1 MPIPQPSNNE
11 SKKDFISRCMR
22 SSVMNKEYPEANQR
36 YVICNQ
42 QNKAS
47 ILDHVLKELAVKYN
61 CGCAEQD
68 YCDCEEDDNNEEEL
82 TLSNLIIP
90 KKEDYIDFG
99 EVTEE
104 YDVSILAKYQYND
117 PVTNEI
123 FYFDR
128 MSTYK
133 KNGRPLVF
141 MGKAAEY
148 QGRKVTLNKPFRTPD
163 AKQKFAVYV
172 KNKQGKVIIVRF
184 GSQEMSIKRD
194 DPARRK
200 SFRAR
205 HKCDQQKDKTT
216 RSYWSCYQWRSNSP
230 VKD

>member
-1 MPIPQPSNNE
+1 MPIPERKQNEDKQKFVQRCISNDTM
-11 SKKDFISRCMR
+11 K
-22 SSVMNKEYPEANQR
+22 KEYPDTQQR
-36 YVICNQ
+36 VAICLGQ
-42 QNKAS
+42 TRKNKAS
-47 ILDHVLKELAVKYN
+47 LLNQVLEILGFSLAY
-61 CGCAEQD
+61 
-68 YCDCEEDDNNEEEL
+68 DCESCEEPEELL

-90 KKEDYIDFG
+90 DDKDYVDFG
-99 EVTEE
+99 EITEQ
-104 YDVSILAKYQYND
+104 YDLSHI
-117 PVTNEI
+117 T
-123 FYFDR
+123 
-128 MSTYK
+128 
-133 KNGRPLVF
+133 
-141 MGKAAEY
+141 AAEY

-172 KNKQGKVIIVRF
+172 RNKQGKVIIVRF

>member
-1 MPIPQPSNNE
+1 
-11 SKKDFISRCMR
+11 
-22 SSVMNKEYPEANQR
+22 V
-36 YVICNQ
+36 CNQ
-42 QNKAS
+42 QS
-47 ILDHVLKELAVKYN
+47 RGSLLDQVLQVLFAKFN
-61 CGCAEQD
+61 CACED
-68 YCDCEEDDNNEEEL
+68 EYEEDCDCEEEL
-82 TLSNLIIP
+82 TLSNLVIP
-90 KKEDYIDFG
+90 KPEDYVDFG
-99 EVTEE
+99 EQTEE
-104 YDVSILAKYQYND
+104 YTFEIANQFKFRH
-117 PVTNEI
+117 PITNEFF
-123 FYFDR
+123 FYDR
-128 MSTYK
+128 MGVYTK
-133 KNGRPLVF
+133 DGRTLIYV
-141 MGKAAEY
+141 GRAAEY